1 MSHVTRNTDAFI
13 MYHDPLLWLQ
23 WQLKELPLMLLLTIL
38 LLLLLLLL
46 VYIEIRRWSTALCTL
61 QEAFASEESSA

>member
-1 MSHVTRNTDAFI
+1 

-23 WQLKELPLMLLLTIL
+23 WQLKELPLMLLLTM